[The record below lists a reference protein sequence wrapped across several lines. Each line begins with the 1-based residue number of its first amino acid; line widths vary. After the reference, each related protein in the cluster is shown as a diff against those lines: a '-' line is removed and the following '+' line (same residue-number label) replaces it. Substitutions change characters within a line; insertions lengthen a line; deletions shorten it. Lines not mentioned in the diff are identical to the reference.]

1 VTEGLPPTEAVDE
14 ATRGLDRMP
23 TLELVTA
30 LIEAQTRSLD
40 AARAAAPQIAR
51 AADAISGRLRS
62 GGTLHYVG
70 AGTSGRLGVLDA
82 AELPPTFGVP
92 PSLARAHIAG
102 GLDAMSR
109 AVEGAEDDS
118 RGFDV
123 DILSK
128 DAVIGLSASGGAPF
142 VCASLDRAKAKG
154 ALTVAITSAL
164 NSRLAK
170 HADVAIVTQTG
181 AEPLAGSTR
190 MLAGTAQKIVL
201 SALSTAVM
209 VRLGKVYDNLMI
221 DVVATNEKLR
231 GRALR
236 LVRELCKV
244 DDARGRE
251 LLERSG
257 GSVKRAVVME
267 RLGVDAEAAQTLLDL
282 NNESLRDVLE
292 SSPKP

>member
-14 ATRGLDRMP
+14 ATRGLDRMS
-23 TLELVTA
+23 TEDLVAA
-30 LIEAQTRSLD
+30 LIAAQGRALD

-51 AADAISGRLRS
+51 AADAISARLRS
-62 GGTLHYVG
+62 GGALHYVG
-70 AGTSGRLGVLDA
+70 AGTSGRLGLLDA
-82 AELPPTFGVP
+82 AELPPTFGVSP
-92 PSLARAHIAG
+92 TLARAHIAG
-102 GLDAMSR
+102 GIDAMSS
-109 AVEGAEDDS
+109 AVEGAEDNAA
-118 RGFDV
+118 GFKA
-123 DILSK
+123 DIHSK
-128 DAVIGLSASGGAPF
+128 DAVIGISASGGAPF

-154 ALTVAITSAL
+154 ALTVAITSAPD
-164 NSRLAK
+164 SRLAK
-170 HADVAIVTQTG
+170 HADITIVTQTG

-209 VRLGKVYDNLMI
+209 VRLGKVYDNLMV

-236 LVRELCKV
+236 LVCTLCKV
-244 DDARGRE
+244 NDARGRE

-267 RLGVDAEAAQTLLDL
+267 RLGVDADAAQTLLDL
-282 NNESLRDVLE
+282 KHESLRDVLE